1 MENKVSNALLPAA
14 AVILAA
20 GYSSRMGDF
29 KPLMPIGEKTAV
41 EMLVD
46 SFLAAGIRR
55 IVVVTGYNR
64 ELVKKLLD
72 VLATHASARHAVS
85 GDALTVEHLPDEP
98 VIMEAYNPD
107 FDRGMFTSIQAG
119 IRAVMDICRTDH
131 ADAACDGLFL
141 LPVDYPLVR
150 SGHLR
155 LIFEESRRNPSSFIT
170 PCYMGKKG
178 HPIWIPAAYWQE
190 IINYQGEGGLKTVTS
205 KYDDSGLLDRL
216 ELDDEAVVLDMDTP
230 DGYQD
235 VLDYLGDL
243 GCIGCPN
250 HLKDPESAA
259 KSIGDIAEN
268 FKGRILLVR
277 HGRTEQHTEKIFL
290 GQSDVPLST
299 EGRHDAFMAGQELA
313 DMKLNTNVIYTSDL
327 ARAAVSAEIIR
338 TTLGLAGEGPGFEI
352 VQVPEFR
359 EMNLGDWDGRFISKI
374 KAEFPEEYE
383 KRGRDKLIYKRG
395 HDGENFYDLQYRV
408 MKKLK
413 QLVRAAC
420 REGKSGTDIII
431 VAHRGVIKVIIC
443 NLLGYGL
450 EAMETFDVPRGSVTN
465 LDYRQASSDRVCN
478 EDQPDKK

>member
-1 MENKVSNALLPAA
+1 MESRISDNCIPGA

-29 KPLMPIGEKTAV
+29 KPLMPIGKKSALET
-41 EMLVD
+41 LID
-46 SFLAAGIRR
+46 SFLTAGVRR
-55 IVVVTGYNR
+55 VVVVTGYNR
-64 ELVKKLLD
+64 EPVKKLLD
-72 VLATHASARHAVS
+72 DLAAKHAAAGDSRSGEILS
-85 GDALTVEHLPDEP
+85 GDP

-107 FDRGMFTSIQAG
+107 FDKGMFTSIQAG
-119 IRAVMDICRTDH
+119 IRAAMDLCRTDSTGNSG
-131 ADAACDGLFL
+131 DGLFL

-150 SGHLR
+150 PEHLR
-155 LIFEESRRNPSSFIT
+155 LIFDESRRSPSSFIT

-178 HPIWIPAAYWQE
+178 HPIWIPGSYWQE
-190 IINYQGEGGLKTVTS
+190 IMDYREEGGLKAITS
-205 KYDDSGLLDRL
+205 KYDDSGLLVRL

-230 DGYQD
+230 DGYQE
-235 VLDYLGDL
+235 VLDYLDSL
-243 GCIGCPN
+243 DSPSCPDQ
-250 HLKDPESAA
+250 LKDPGNATESN
-259 KSIGDIAEN
+259 GDIARN

-277 HGRTEQHTEKIFL
+277 HGRTEQHAEKIFL
-290 GQSDVPLST
+290 GQTDVSLST

-313 DMKLNTNVIYTSDL
+313 DLKLNTNRIYTSDL
-327 ARAAVSAEIIR
+327 VRASVSAEIIR

-352 VQVPEFR
+352 IPVPEFR
-359 EMNLGDWDGRFISKI
+359 EMNLGDWDGRFISEI
-374 KAEFPEEYE
+374 KAESPEEYE
-383 KRGRDKLIYKRG
+383 KRGRNKLIYKRG

-420 REGKSGTDIII
+420 LEGKNDTDIII

-465 LDYRQASSDRVCN
+465 LDYRQAGSDKN
-478 EDQPDKK
+478 L

>member
-1 MENKVSNALLPAA
+1 MESRISNIYMPGA

-29 KPLMPIGEKTAV
+29 KPLMPIGEKCAV
-41 EMLVD
+41 ETMID
-46 SFLAAGIRR
+46 SFLAAGVRR
-55 IVVVTGYNR
+55 IAVVTGYNR
-64 ELVKKLLD
+64 EPVKKLLD
-72 VLATHASARHAVS
+72 ELAAKRAAAGDSRS
-85 GDALTVEHLPDEP
+85 GGVLPDDP
-98 VIMEAYNPD
+98 VIIEAYNPD

-119 IRAVMDICRTDH
+119 VRAVMDMCRI
-131 ADAACDGLFL
+131 DATGDSGYGLFL

-150 SGHLR
+150 PEHLR
-155 LIFEESRRNPSSFIT
+155 LIFEESRRSPSSFIT

-178 HPIWIPAAYWQE
+178 HPIWIPETYWQE
-190 IINYQGEGGLKTVTS
+190 IMDYQGEGGLKAITS

-230 DGYQD
+230 AGYQE
-235 VLDYLGDL
+235 VLDYLSCLD
-243 GCIGCPN
+243 
-250 HLKDPESAA
+250 HLKDPENAA
-259 KSIGDIAEN
+259 ESSGDIARN

-277 HGRTEQHTEKIFL
+277 HGRTEQHAEKIFL
-290 GQSDVPLST
+290 GQTDVPLSP

-313 DMKLNTNVIYTSDL
+313 DLKLNTSLIYTSDL
-327 ARAAVSAEIIR
+327 DRASASAEIIR
-338 TTLGLAGEGPGFEI
+338 TTLGLAADGHAAGNRAPGRNASASAGFEI
-352 VQVPEFR
+352 IPVPEFR
-359 EMNLGDWDGRFISKI
+359 EMNLGDWDGRFISEI

-383 KRGRDKLIYKRG
+383 KRGRNKLLYKRG

-420 REGKSGTDIII
+420 LEGRNDTDIII

-465 LDYRQASSDRVCN
+465 LDYRQANSDKN
-478 EDQPDKK
+478 L